1 MIGASLGTS
10 TVTSYIESITGV
22 SVGARTGLAAIV
34 TGGLFVVAMFFQPLV
49 AMIGEGI
56 VVDEVVTYPMIA
68 PALILVAAIML
79 RSIRKIHWD
88 DATEYVP
95 AFLTMITMPLTLSI
109 SAGIAIGF
117 VSFAVGK
124 LLSGRARQCPV
135 AVYIFAIL
143 FVMRYIVAP
152 SI

>member
-1 MIGASLGTS
+1 
-10 TVTSYIESITGV
+10 
-22 SVGARTGLAAIV
+22 
-34 TGGLFVVAMFFQPLV
+34 
-49 AMIGEGI
+49 
-56 VVDEVVTYPMIA
+56 
-68 PALILVAAIML
+68 
-79 RSIRKIHWD
+79 
-88 DATEYVP
+88 
-95 AFLTMITMPLTLSI
+95 MITMPLTLSI